1 MEKEKSFVAFDKKY
15 VYNGQEGG
23 RKNLRDAANRDIIVM
38 DVEIKTSEVY
48 GEYVILRC
56 EDGSYYTFSKLVQ
69 KQFSYMSDTIS
80 NGGIIKA
87 GVSVNN
93 RGQCYLTSPY
103 NSI

>member
-1 MEKEKSFVAFDKKY
+1 MEKEKSLVDFDKKY
-15 VYNGQEGG
+15 TEDGQRES
-23 RKNLRDAANRDIIVM
+23 RKNLREGVGRDIVVM
-38 DVEIKTSEVY
+38 NVEIGTSEKY
-48 GEYVILRC
+48 GDFVVLRC

-69 KQFSYMSDTIS
+69 RQFAYMSDTIS